1 MVILI
6 ISVAGL
12 FLLKY
17 SARFRKYAFFNPC
30 GEKDAT
36 HVYIKGN
43 DKKYEIEKVLNVG
56 GSPLYFFYKKLKY
69 SITHLNSRT
78 PMPVAYQF

>member
-1 MVILI
+1 MIVLV

-43 DKKYEIEKVLNVG
+43 DKNYEI
-56 GSPLYFFYKKLKY
+56 
-69 SITHLNSRT
+69 
-78 PMPVAYQF
+78 